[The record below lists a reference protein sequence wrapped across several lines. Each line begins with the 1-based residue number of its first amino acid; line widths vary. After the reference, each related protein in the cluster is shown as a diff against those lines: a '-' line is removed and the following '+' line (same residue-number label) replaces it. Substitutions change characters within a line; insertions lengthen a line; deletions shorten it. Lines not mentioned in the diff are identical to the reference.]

1 MTIKFLGL
9 SPSTNPDKKYMAR
22 FEVDGRERT
31 THFGARG
38 MKDYTIHSK
47 MNREARKKAYDA
59 RHQTSENWS
68 DPTSAGALAKYILWN
83 KPTISASLADYR
95 RRFNL

>member
-1 MTIKFLGL
+1 MTIKFLGITT
-9 SPSTNPDKKYMAR
+9 STNPDKKYMAK

-31 THFGARG
+31 THFGAKG
-38 MKDYTIHSK
+38 MKDYTTHPKAI
-47 MNREARKKAYDA
+47 REARKKAYDA
-59 RHQTSENWS
+59 RHRSSENWN

-83 KPTISASLADYR
+83 RSTISASIADYR